1 MTLSLRRL
9 VIGAA
14 AIGFVV
20 VNPLH
25 LQWTLPWLEG
35 QLDGTA
41 AGDFLGTNERTI
53 VIAGAVYFSA
63 AMLPIYYWMWSRR
76 RRPTPR
82 SVGTALPTTAV
93 ADAPIGASYRGPGGG
108 KRAPRPARARRRRN
122 PR

>member
-1 MTLSLRRL
+1 MTFSLRRL
-9 VIGAA
+9 LIGAA

-41 AGDFLGTNERTI
+41 AGDFLRTNERTI
-53 VIAGAVYFSA
+53 VVAGAVYFTA
-63 AMLPIYYWMWSRR
+63 AMLPVYYWMWSRR
-76 RRPTPR
+76 RRPAPQI
-82 SVGTALPTTAV
+82 VGPARATATE

-108 KRAPRPARARRRRN
+108 KRAPRPARARRRRIS
-122 PR
+122 R